1 MPGIWASI
9 NFIEREDSVNDQTVL
24 QIHPIQLKER
34 LDRGDDIFL
43 LDVRETWEHHTA
55 RIEGGYLIPLG
66 ELIERIQ
73 ELMAEEE
80 IVVICHHGVR
90 SHQGALMLLES
101 GFKKVHN
108 LVGGINAW
116 SQLVDPNVPRY

>member
-1 MPGIWASI
+1 M
-9 NFIEREDSVNDQTVL
+9 NDHTVL

-66 ELIERIQ
+66 ELIERTQ

-80 IVVICHHGVR
+80 IVVMCHHGIR
-90 SHQGALMLLES
+90 SMEGAHLLKES
-101 GFKKVHN
+101 GFDKVHN
-108 LVGGINAW
+108 LVGGIDAW

>member
-1 MPGIWASI
+1 M
-9 NFIEREDSVNDQTVL
+9 NDQAIS
-24 QIHPIQLKER
+24 QMHPLQLKDR

-90 SHQGALMLLES
+90 SFRGAQLLKES
-101 GFKKVHN
+101 GFDKVHN
-108 LVGGINAW
+108 LVGGIDAW
-116 SQLVDPNVPRY
+116 SQLVDANVPRY

>member
-1 MPGIWASI
+1 M
-9 NFIEREDSVNDQTVL
+9 NDQIIS
-24 QIHPIQLKER
+24 QMHPQQLKER

-66 ELIERIQ
+66 ELIERTQ

-90 SHQGALMLLES
+90 SFRGAQLLLES
-101 GFKKVHN
+101 GFNKVHN
-108 LVGGINAW
+108 LVGGIDAW